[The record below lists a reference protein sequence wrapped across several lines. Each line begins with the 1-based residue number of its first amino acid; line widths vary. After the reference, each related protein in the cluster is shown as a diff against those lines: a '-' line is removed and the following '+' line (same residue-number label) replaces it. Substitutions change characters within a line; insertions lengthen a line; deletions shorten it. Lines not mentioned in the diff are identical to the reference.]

1 MQRTIFFLAL
11 IALLGFGLPAQ
22 AGQNFQINTSDGL
35 GAQDD
40 YMDGTQAQG
49 ADPAEENTADEGSP
63 FLRENLSEILGDFSV
78 QSQMIFILADQGESV
93 LPASLL
99 SATSSVA
106 NVFVGFKILSFEPA
120 NNGKPATVSPWN
132 AYMGFSY
139 GLPGDENETNLSPF
153 GGSGYNQEDGKITT
167 HFGVN
172 ITF

>member
-1 MQRTIFFLAL
+1 MQRLLIL
-11 IALLGFGLPAQ
+11 IALLVQLGFGLPAL
-22 AGQNFQINTSDGL
+22 AENGL
-35 GAQDD
+35 RLDIAQGSGAQDA
-40 YMDGTQAQG
+40 YSMDS
-49 ADPAEENTADEGSP
+49 PAGEQEENTDEGSS
-63 FLRENLSEILGDFSV
+63 FLRDSLSEILGDFSV
-78 QSQMIFILADQGESV
+78 QSQMFSLIAEQGDNT

-120 NNGKPATVSPWN
+120 HNGQPATVSPWN

-139 GLPGDENETNLSPF
+139 GLPGDEDAPNLSPF
-153 GGSGYNQEDGKITT
+153 GTNGYNQDDGGITT

>member
-1 MQRTIFFLAL
+1 MQRLLIL
-11 IALLGFGLPAQ
+11 IALLAQLGFCLPALADQ
-22 AGQNFQINTSDGL
+22 GLHLDMAGGS
-35 GAQDD
+35 GAQDA
-40 YMDGTQAQG
+40 YSMDAPS
-49 ADPAEENTADEGSP
+49 PAEGESTEEGSS
-63 FLRENLSEILGDFSV
+63 FLRDSLAEILGDFTV
-78 QSQMIFILADQGESV
+78 QSQMFSLIAEQGNND

-120 NNGKPATVSPWN
+120 KPGQPAKVSPWN

-139 GLPGDENETNLSPF
+139 GLPGDEDAPSLSPF
-153 GGSGYNQEDGKITT
+153 GNGYNQDEGGITT